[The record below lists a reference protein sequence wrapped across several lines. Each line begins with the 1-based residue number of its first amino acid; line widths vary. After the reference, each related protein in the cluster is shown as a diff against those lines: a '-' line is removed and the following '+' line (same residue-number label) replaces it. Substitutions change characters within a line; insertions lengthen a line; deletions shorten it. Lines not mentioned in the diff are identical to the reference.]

1 MAVEREREA
10 SGRVPGA
17 VWRGTALQVLGRFWG
32 AACTLAILWL
42 ASGALDGAGFGRFT
56 FYIALFAWLDSVAN
70 MGTGQVAVQRTAAAP
85 ARMASVLAAAR
96 GIRVRAGLFGVLLC
110 ASFVLA
116 RDEADGA
123 WIVLASLYPV
133 THALELSTIPARNAL
148 SWSVPVA
155 VRAIAAAISL
165 GNVLALWLAGVDRP
179 ALYLLGVALGSTV
192 GNVLLH
198 LASRHHLPR
207 ERGEAASESG
217 FFREALPLGISALCA
232 QTYFYVDNLFVEA
245 WCGLEPL
252 GHYNVAVRVMSW
264 SIMLAQYTTLTVLPW
279 LRREQLAG
287 ALGPALARLG
297 PPLFAGAGLACGLAL
312 PWTGSLLALFGEEF
326 RAAANSLRW
335 LLGATTAIYAGSL
348 FMTAL
353 VALGRNVASLWIAA
367 LGVLLNIGLNIW
379 AVPALGI
386 DGAAL
391 TTCATEVFVALAG
404 AAVILRAGV
413 SLGSPWRWLG
423 GPLGLAAG
431 AGLSSLLSMGY

>member
-1 MAVEREREA
+1 D
-10 SGRVPGA
+10 RV
-17 VWRGTALQVLGRFWG
+17 
-32 AACTLAILWL
+32 AIV
-42 ASGALDGAGFGRFT
+42 
-56 FYIALFAWLDSVAN
+56 LFAEC
-70 MGTGQVAVQRTAAAP
+70 
-85 ARMASVLAAAR
+85 
-96 GIRVRAGLFGVLLC
+96 GILVRWGLFGVLLC
-110 ASFVLA
+110 VGLVLS

-198 LASRHHLPR
+198 LASRRHLPR

-297 PPLFAGAGLACGLAL
+297 PPLFAGAGLACCLAL
-312 PWTGSLLALFGEEF
+312 PWTGSLLVLFGEEF

-353 VALGRNVASLWIAA
+353 VALGRNVTSLWIAT

-431 AGLSSLLSMGY
+431 AGLSSLLAMGY